1 MSRKPYVRRTQPTT
15 AELHRRWL
23 QLVDTDGPFLS
34 IPVLKRVYPQGIS
47 TLATE
52 ILSDLK
58 ASKDPFEKAWDA
70 WSTAKVSLDEFR
82 SARDAWVDLV
92 FRRVFGWGPFLTTD
106 VAPTT
111 IVSPNH
117 KVTLTSTGAFRR
129 NGETFA
135 LTWVIDPIRSLR
147 DLADDGWATDA
158 IDRMELMLRQAGV
171 SIGVV
176 TDGRWWGLV
185 SALPKT
191 AVASG
196 IVDSQ
201 TWIEEP
207 ATRDALAALLSPL
220 RLAGGNPD
228 DRLPALFAASVTA
241 AEDITEALG
250 SQVRRAVEL
259 LVRSFSE
266 TAEEAR
272 RRGEPDP
279 LPDDGDA
286 IYAAAVTIMMR
297 VVFLLF
303 AEERDL
309 LPQGDLFDSG
319 YGLTGQLDALR
330 QRAED
335 ETPEALDATSG
346 VWHRLLATSR
356 ALFHGASF
364 EDLRLPAYGGSLFD
378 PNRFPF
384 LSALTERRTL
394 ALPVNDRVMMHVLD
408 AVQMADVKGEG
419 RRPISFRDIDVE
431 QIGYIYEGLLGYTC
445 RFADEVIVGL
455 IGKPGA
461 EPEIPLRVLGD
472 LAEEHESDK
481 ALAQAILAW
490 VKADQPAAEGRTA
503 SVMTKALAAGDTL
516 EDADLA
522 IRAVTHD
529 PELAAELKGWIGIIR
544 RDLRDRPTVIKE
556 GGLLVVETPSRR
568 NAGAHYTPRTLAEE
582 VVLHALEPLV
592 YAPGPYQTP
601 DRDAWRLKSPDEIL
615 DLKVADIA
623 CGSGA
628 FLVAAAR
635 YLGARLVEAWT
646 EAGTALGSPHA
657 LETEAIREVVARC
670 LYGADIN
677 PMAIEMAKLSL
688 WLVSLDPKLP
698 FSFVDDKLLVGNSLL
713 GVTDPAQ
720 LEALHIDPS
729 RVPQKQALFDVTSA
743 GYASAVDVRGTIAKA
758 IRLREA
764 LASEVDDNDP
774 QRSAKAKQGQLRRLH
789 ETTAQLRDI
798 ADAVIA
804 AGLRLGGK
812 PSKALDDAYA
822 NLRVA
827 VNDAYPSHG
836 EPNRA
841 FLDSILE
848 AGLTPT
854 VETDYERWQPLHWA
868 IELPD
873 VFERGGF
880 DGIIGNPPFLGGQ
893 KITGAMGTEVRDWFV
908 HVLARG
914 SRGSADLVAYF
925 FLRAFGLLGRCGA
938 LGLIATNTVA
948 QGDTREVGL
957 DRMVADGFTITRSIQ
972 SRSWPAASANL
983 EYAAVWGT
991 FTHVAD
997 GVPRVADDIP
1007 VRRISTLLEPQG
1019 RAEGT
1024 PIRLAENSGIAYIG
1038 CYVLGMGFVLDP
1050 VEAQEWIAADSG
1062 NAEVLFPYLNGEDLN
1077 SRPDCS
1083 ASRWIIDFNSLSES
1097 VASQFAAPWAR
1108 LMATARLERAKSKI
1122 PYRREN
1128 WWLYA
1133 SNASRLRALMGTQ
1146 ETVLALT
1153 RVSRTMMPVR
1163 VTTKQV
1169 LSDALVV
1176 FADSNYPQQATLS
1189 SSIHQVWAI
1198 RYSSG
1203 MRNDPRYTPSDVFET
1218 FPRPA
1223 ETPELHAIGRALD
1236 EERREIMLRRELGL
1250 TKLYNLVNDP
1260 QLSSAS
1266 DPDVA
1271 RLREIHEEL
1280 DHAVMAAYGWDDV
1293 PLNHGF
1299 HTYRQMTRWTVCP
1312 EARVEILDRLLEENH
1327 RRAAL
1332 QGDVVPDQADDE
1344 EGDE

>member
-1 MSRKPYVRRTQPTT
+1 MSRKPYVRRSQPTT
-15 AELHRRWL
+15 VELHRRWL

-47 TLATE
+47 TLATGT
-52 ILSDLK
+52 LSELK
-58 ASKDPFEKAWDA
+58 AAKDPFEKAWDA
-70 WSTAKVSLDEFR
+70 WHTGTVSLHDFR
-82 SARDAWVDLV
+82 TARDAWVDVV
-92 FRRVFGWGPFLTTD
+92 FRRVFGWGPFLTND
-106 VAPTT
+106 AAPTT
-111 IVSPNH
+111 VVSPNH
-117 KVTLTSTGAFRR
+117 KVTLTSTGAFHR

-135 LTWVIDPIRSLR
+135 LTWVIDPVRSLR

-171 SIGVV
+171 PIGVV

-220 RLAGGNPD
+220 RLAGGNAE
-228 DRLPALFAASVTA
+228 DRLPSLFAASVTA

-272 RRGEPDP
+272 RRGESDP

-286 IYAAAVTIMMR
+286 IYAAAVTMMMR

-319 YGLTGQLDALR
+319 YGLTGQLNALR

-335 ETPEALDATSG
+335 EAPEALDATSG

-364 EDLRLPAYGGSLFD
+364 EDLRLPSYGGSLFD

-445 RFADEVIVGL
+445 RYADETVVGL

-472 LAEEHESDK
+472 LAEEHDTDK

-490 VKADQPAAEGRTA
+490 VKAHQPAAEGRTV
-503 SVMTKALAAGDTL
+503 SVMTKALAVGDTL
-516 EDADLA
+516 KDADLA

-529 PELAAELKGWIGIIR
+529 ADLAAELKSWIGIIR
-544 RDLRDRPTVIKE
+544 RDLRDRPTVIQE

-568 NAGAHYTPRTLAEE
+568 NAGAHYTPRALAEE

-601 DRDAWRLKSPDEIL
+601 DREAWRLKSPEEIL

-635 YLGARLVEAWT
+635 YLAARLVEAWT

-657 LETEAIREVVARC
+657 LETEAIREVVAHC

-713 GVTDPAQ
+713 GVTDLAQ

-743 GYASAVDVRGTIAKA
+743 GYASTVDVRGTIGKA

-764 LASEVDDNDP
+764 LSSEVDDNDP

-798 ADAVIA
+798 ADGIIA
-804 AGLRLGGK
+804 TGLRLGGK
-812 PSKALDDAYA
+812 PGKALDEAHA

-827 VNDAYPSHG
+827 VNDAYASHG
-836 EPNRA
+836 TADRG
-841 FLDSILE
+841 FLDTILAE
-848 AGLTPT
+848 GLTPT
-854 VETDYERWQPLHWA
+854 VDTDYERWQPLHWA

-880 DGIIGNPPFLGGQ
+880 DAVIGNPPFLGG
-893 KITGAMGTEVRDWFV
+893 KKVSGAVSSEVREWLV
-908 HVLARG
+908 NEVAAG
-914 SRGSADLVAYF
+914 AKGNADLVAYF
-925 FLRAFGLLGRCGA
+925 FLRATSLMTRNA
-938 LGLIATNTVA
+938 TLGLIATNTVA

-957 DRMVADGFTITRSIQ
+957 DAMVADGFTITRAIQ

-991 FTHVAD
+991 LRTVA
-997 GVPRVADDIP
+997 VAAQRVADDVP

-1019 RAEGT
+1019 RAAGH
-1024 PIRLAENSGIAYIG
+1024 PLRIPQNAGIAHIG
-1038 CYVLGMGFVLDP
+1038 SLVLGKGFILDP
-1050 VEAQEWIAADSG
+1050 SEAAAWIAAQQVNS
-1062 NAEVLFPYLNGEDLN
+1062 EVLFPFLNGEDLN
-1077 SRPDCS
+1077 SRPDAS
-1083 ASRWIIDFNSLSES
+1083 ASRWVIDFADRSLVEAERYSIPFGHLVRCAKTERE
-1097 VASQFAAPWAR
+1097 AGPRKAYRDRWWQFAEKQMSMR
-1108 LMATARLERAKSKI
+1108 RAISDL
-1122 PYRREN
+1122 PE
-1128 WWLYA
+1128 
-1133 SNASRLRALMGTQ
+1133 
-1146 ETVLALT
+1146 VL
-1153 RVSRTMMPVR
+1153 VI
-1163 VTTKQV
+1163 
-1169 LSDALVV
+1169 ALVSKTVMPLRVPAGQVFSHALGV
-1176 FADSNYPQQATLS
+1176 FATDSFAQQAILS
-1189 SSIHQVWAI
+1189 SSLHQVWAI
-1198 RYSSG
+1198 KYGSG

-1223 ETPELHAIGRALD
+1223 ETPELAAIGHALD
-1236 EERREIMLRRELGL
+1236 TERRELMLRRNLGL

-1260 QLSSAS
+1260 ELSSAS

-1271 RLREIHEEL
+1271 RLREIHEQL
-1280 DHAVMAAYGWDDV
+1280 DHAVMAACGWGDV
-1293 PLNHGF
+1293 SLNHGF

-1332 QGDVVPDQADDE
+1332 QGEAVPGQADDE
-1344 EGDE
+1344 EDDE